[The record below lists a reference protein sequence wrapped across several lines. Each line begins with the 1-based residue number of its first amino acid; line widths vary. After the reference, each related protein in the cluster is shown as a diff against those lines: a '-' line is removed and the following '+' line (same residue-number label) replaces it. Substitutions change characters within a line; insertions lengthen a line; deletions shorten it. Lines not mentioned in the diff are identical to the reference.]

1 MNYSKI
7 RKILILLSIGIMPI
21 LYFIAREGTWQIVVG
36 LLWIVSIAAIIVVYR
51 KTRKKDPNDIWKE
64 DEYDDFNNKRESMD

>member
-21 LYFIAREGTWQIVVG
+21 LYFISREGTWQIVVG

-51 KTRKKDPNDIWKE
+51 ETMKKDPN
-64 DEYDDFNNKRESMD
+64 N